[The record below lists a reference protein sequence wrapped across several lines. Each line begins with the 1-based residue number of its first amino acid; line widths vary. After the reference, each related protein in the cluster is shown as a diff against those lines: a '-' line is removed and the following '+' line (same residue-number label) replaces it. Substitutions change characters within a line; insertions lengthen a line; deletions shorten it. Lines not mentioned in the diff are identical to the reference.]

1 MFWYEFHL
9 GGVYFSKQ
17 KLDNYFLFCEK
28 CGENM
33 ERDPVK
39 TNITVQL
46 PVRPEQAPVKK
57 KSRRMKYTKPEEQVR
72 HLRRV
77 LRWVWLVLI
86 VSLLAFAGAHAENV
100 WNGADIVRAI
110 FPSSICGSA
119 VRGLIWMRWLWG

>member
-1 MFWYEFHL
+1 MHCMRC
-9 GGVYFSKQ
+9 GVEIE
-17 KLDNYFLFCEK
+17 DTAVFCDK

-39 TNITVQL
+39 ANVTVQL
-46 PVRPEQAPVKK
+46 PARPEQAPAKK

-86 VSLLAFAGAHAENV
+86 VALLAFAVTAAMLMRLLRNRDEGFDF
-100 WNGADIVRAI
+100 DIGQNYGTMETGV
-110 FPSSICGSA
+110 
-119 VRGLIWMRWLWG
+119 LD

>member
-1 MFWYEFHL
+1 MHCMRC
-9 GGVYFSKQ
+9 GVEIE
-17 KLDNYFLFCEK
+17 DTAVFCEK

-86 VSLLAFAGAHAENV
+86 VSLLAIAVTAAMLIHLLQSREEGFDF
-100 WNGADIVRAI
+100 DIGQNYGTMETSEI
-110 FPSSICGSA
+110 G
-119 VRGLIWMRWLWG
+119 